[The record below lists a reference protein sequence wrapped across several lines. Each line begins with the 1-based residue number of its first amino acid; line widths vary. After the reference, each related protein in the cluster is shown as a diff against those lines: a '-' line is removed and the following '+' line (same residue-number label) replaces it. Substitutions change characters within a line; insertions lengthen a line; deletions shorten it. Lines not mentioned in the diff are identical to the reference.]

1 MLLKH
6 LKNSLNTWGKPTKFK
21 RSYELLPDGRHSVK
35 WVGSKGNKGQE
46 IYIGTDP
53 DGNIIKCFVCGTPC
67 LTSVVKYQRKNDDH
81 KKRHTCTRKCQE
93 ELTRNPKWNPLYIKR
108 DDNGWFID
116 NNTGYKVRRYRPILG
131 KPRVKEFYHRYVME
145 QHLGRK
151 LLPSEHIH
159 HIDMDKLNNNI
170 SNLWL
175 CSQNNHLKSHHSI
188 NPLIKKLIKK
198 GILKF
203 NLETGIYYLEE

>member
-67 LTSVVKYQRKNDDH
+67 
-81 KKRHTCTRKCQE
+81 
-93 ELTRNPKWNPLYIKR
+93 
-108 DDNGWFID
+108 
-116 NNTGYKVRRYRPILG
+116 
-131 KPRVKEFYHRYVME
+131 
-145 QHLGRK
+145 
-151 LLPSEHIH
+151 
-159 HIDMDKLNNNI
+159 
-170 SNLWL
+170 
-175 CSQNNHLKSHHSI
+175 
-188 NPLIKKLIKK
+188 
-198 GILKF
+198 
-203 NLETGIYYLEE
+203 